1 MVAIARAAENHRDA
15 DRSCVYLTWL
25 ASHPDESRLREL
37 REHHANVIRVI
48 DARLGE
54 LRPACWDRR
63 QWSDLALSIGFG
75 GAFAFWLCLIG
86 WTGQLIWSWLVD

>member
-1 MVAIARAAENHRDA
+1 MVALARDVRPPERP
-15 DRSCVYLTWL
+15 CVYHEFLRRM
-25 ASHPDESRLREL
+25 DDDDRLRKI
-37 REHHANVIRVI
+37 RDHHAECIRVI

-63 QWSDLALSIGFG
+63 QWSDLALSLGFG

-86 WTGQLIWSWLVD
+86 WTGQRIWSLLVD